1 MARMKSQV
9 KGVLMGISVTGGWL
23 LADLLLPE
31 PWGDVVLFAAMAV
44 VNIGI
49 GWRLGKFYDA
59 QKEKEPVV
67 DLMTKNAPTYELR
80 SEKGSS

>member
-1 MARMKSQV
+1 MARSYFKSSV
-9 KGVLMGISVTGGWL
+9 KGAIMGASMTGGWL

-49 GWRLGKFYDA
+49 GWKLGKMFDQQEA
-59 QKEKEPVV
+59 GKEVEAVEAKSAANLE
-67 DLMTKNAPTYELR
+67 
-80 SEKGSS
+80 S

>member
-1 MARMKSQV
+1 MAKVSMKSPM
-9 KGVLMGISVTGGWL
+9 KGALMGVSMTGGWL

-49 GWRLGKFYDA
+49 GWKLGKLYDA
-59 QKEKEPVV
+59 QHKKEKEMEAETIEGLDV
-67 DLMTKNAPTYELR
+67 KNAF
-80 SEKGSS
+80 

>member
-1 MARMKSQV
+1 MAKSYFKSSV
-9 KGVLMGISVTGGWL
+9 KGAIMGASMTGGWL

-49 GWRLGKFYDA
+49 GWKLGRMFDQQEERETRLEAAASEAKSA
-59 QKEKEPVV
+59 AEP
-67 DLMTKNAPTYELR
+67 
-80 SEKGSS
+80 G

>member
-1 MARMKSQV
+1 MAKSYFKSSV
-9 KGVLMGISVTGGWL
+9 KGAIMGASMTGGWL

-49 GWRLGKFYDA
+49 GWKLGRMFDQQEERETRLEA
-59 QKEKEPVV
+59 
-67 DLMTKNAPTYELR
+67 AA
-80 SEKGSS
+80 SEAKSAAESG

>member
-1 MARMKSQV
+1 MGKVYFKSSV
-9 KGVLMGISVTGGWL
+9 KGAIMGASMTGGWL

-49 GWRLGKFYDA
+49 GWKLGKMYDQQEA
-59 QKEKEPVV
+59 RESAVEAF
-67 DLMTKNAPTYELR
+67 DAKNAVKYE
-80 SEKGSS
+80 SQS